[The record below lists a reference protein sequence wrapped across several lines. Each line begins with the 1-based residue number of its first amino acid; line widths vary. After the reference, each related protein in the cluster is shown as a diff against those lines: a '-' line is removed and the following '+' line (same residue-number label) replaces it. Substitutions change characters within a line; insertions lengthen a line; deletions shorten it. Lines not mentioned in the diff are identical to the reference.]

1 MLQANIP
8 ELENIIADI
17 LEQVRKSKGSM
28 KLVADYNK
36 TIGLLRKKKAIEKHK

>member
-17 LEQVRKSKGSM
+17 LEQVRKAKGNM

-36 TIGLLRKKKAIEKHK
+36 IMGLLQKKKAIEKHK